1 MPSRTA
7 WLTSGLPGSLGP
19 TGWLPAQHNR
29 GWTYWD
35 RVGPADRGHWLS
47 AFYAARYRHSDREA
61 WTLRLEAGEISCNGE
76 PLRADRP
83 LAVGDRLAWH
93 RPPWREEAVPANW
106 PVVFDDGDL
115 YVIDKPSGLP
125 VLPGGGWLEHTVL
138 RLLERRFPLVGS
150 RGQVHGV
157 VPRPVHRL
165 GRHTSGLL
173 VCARSTRLRSWLSA
187 LLRESTAD
195 TLSAVGVVNRA
206 DLGQGQPRDWP
217 CRTCLKTYRALTAS
231 VPLSLAPGEC
241 LEITTPIGRRPH
253 PLLGQIWAAKD
264 SAGGGRSLPAIS
276 RVTLLERRG
285 DASLVAVT
293 IGTGRPHQVRIHLA
307 SVGAPLLGDPLF
319 LPGGEAHP
327 GRRPGDGGYCLHA
340 HQLRLPLPDGGE
352 LELEAPCPV
361 ELRREAFKP

>member
-1 MPSRTA
+1 MTDGP
-7 WLTSGLPGSLGP
+7 PGDPVL
-19 TGWLPAQHNR
+19 TGWLPARLNQ
-29 GWTYWD
+29 GWTYRD
-35 RVGPADRGHWLS
+35 RVGPSERGHWLS

-61 WTLRLEAGEISCNGE
+61 WMRRLEAGEIRCNGE
-76 PLRADRP
+76 ALRADRP
-83 LAVGDRLAWH
+83 LAEGDRLAWR
-93 RPPWREEAVPANW
+93 RPPWLEEAVPASW

-138 RLLERRFPLVGS
+138 HLLERRFAQAGS
-150 RGQVHGV
+150 GGLAHGG

-173 VCARSTRLRSWLSA
+173 VCARSPRLRSWLSA

-195 TLSAVGVVNRA
+195 TLRVVGGEIRS
-206 DLGQGQPRDWP
+206 DHDQGRPRDWP
-217 CRTCLKTYRALTAS
+217 CRSCLKTYRALTA
-231 VPLSLAPGEC
+231 PLPLALAPGEC

-253 PLLGQIWAAKD
+253 PLLGQIWATQE

-276 RVTLLERRG
+276 RLTLLERRG

-293 IGTGRPHQVRIHLA
+293 IGTGRPHQIRIHLA

-319 LPGGEAHP
+319 LSGGDAHP

-352 LELEAPCPV
+352 LELEAPCPAR
-361 ELRREAFKP
+361 LRREAFNP